1 MKRYQMSI
9 YKIFCDYE
17 IFMILY
23 IFILQLVRIKSFQNF
38 KAIYISNNNYWI
50 IKQNSINYYSNNQ
63 LNVIKIFDDNQRITT
78 IEELD
83 IASFGTFKE
92 ESDSG
97 IANLVIIKNYV
108 YAIFNGQFLCD
119 YLLNEITN
127 VLSTDIIPYKCSYNS
142 CFYIVGIIQNNKNLC
157 LYLYKNPSDSCS
169 SRVVGTVTINNVN
182 YNLKCEFMLLSSN
195 EKVLTCFYQNG
206 DIKQIIAKSFRIN
219 VSNPYSNPN
228 FQDISL
234 TATKYNNGA
243 KVIKS
248 ILSKDGKKSFV
259 CFINDDNNGDCL
271 IY

>member
-1 MKRYQMSI
+1 
-9 YKIFCDYE
+9 
-17 IFMILY
+17 
-23 IFILQLVRIKSFQNF
+23 
-38 KAIYISNNNYWI
+38 
-50 IKQNSINYYSNNQ
+50 
-63 LNVIKIFDDNQRITT
+63 
-78 IEELD
+78 
-83 IASFGTFKE
+83 
-92 ESDSG
+92 
-97 IANLVIIKNYV
+97 
-108 YAIFNGQFLCD
+108 
-119 YLLNEITN
+119 
-127 VLSTDIIPYKCSYNS
+127 
-142 CFYIVGIIQNNKNLC
+142 
-157 LYLYKNPSDSCS
+157 
-169 SRVVGTVTINNVN
+169 
-182 YNLKCEFMLLSSN
+182 MLLSSN